1 MNKEDC
7 RNIWV
12 FLETTRHG
20 KLRSVG
26 LELIGQARML
36 ADKLGEDVVAVLI
49 GDNNASLAEEVFAYG
64 ADKAIVVQGAEYA
77 RYSTEGYANAFVKL
91 AEKYAPSVILIGA
104 TINGRDLGARVA
116 VRLRTGLTADCTHL
130 DVDLEERLVKWTR
143 PAFGGNVM
151 ATILCPDTRPQ
162 IGTVRSNVF
171 VKPEADASRTGEII
185 VEDVPTPAEDIRTK
199 IIEVIEAVSGEAV
212 DLEGAEIIVSGGR
225 GMKGPENFA
234 ILEELAEVLG
244 ASVGASRA
252 AVDAGWMPHSHQ
264 VGQTGKT
271 VHPKVYIACGISGAI
286 QHMAGMGSS
295 EMIIAINK
303 DPNAPMVQVAN
314 LALVGNLFEIVPL
327 LTKLCKEVKESRD
340 S

>member
-1 MNKEDC
+1 MNKEDYK
-7 RNIWV
+7 NVWV
-12 FLETTRHG
+12 FLETNRHG
-20 KLRSVG
+20 HLRSVG
-26 LELIGQARML
+26 LELLGQAREM
-36 ADKLGEDVVAVLI
+36 ADKLGENVAGVLV
-49 GDNNASLAEEVFAYG
+49 GDNNADLAKEAFAYG
-64 ADKAIVVQGAEYA
+64 ADSVYVIQGAEYA
-77 RYSTEGYANAFVKL
+77 QYSTEGYANALVKL
-91 AEKYAPSVILIGA
+91 SQKHNPSVILIGA
-104 TINGRDLGARVA
+104 TVNGRDLAARVA

-130 DVDLEERLVKWTR
+130 DIDLDERLVKWTR

-171 VKPEADASRTGEII
+171 VKPEADLAKTGEII
-185 VEDVPTPAEDIRTK
+185 IEDIPTPAEEIRTK
-199 IIEVIEAVSGEAV
+199 ILEVIEEVSGEEV

-234 ILEELAEVLG
+234 ILAELAEVLG

-295 EMIIAINK
+295 DIIIAINK
-303 DPNAPMVQVAN
+303 DPEAPMVQIAN
-314 LALVGNLFEIVPL
+314 LALVGDLFEIVPL
-327 LTKLCKEVKESRD
+327 LTKAFKEVKDSRE
-340 S
+340 